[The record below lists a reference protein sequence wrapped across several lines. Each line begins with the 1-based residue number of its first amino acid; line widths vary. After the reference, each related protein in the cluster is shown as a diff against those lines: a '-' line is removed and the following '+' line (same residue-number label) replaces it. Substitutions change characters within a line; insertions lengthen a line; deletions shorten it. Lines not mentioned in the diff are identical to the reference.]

1 MRQVAVEIEVWYSDA
16 CNKVSTSSYWQ
27 AMAFS
32 KYEIVDDAL
41 RSWAIRASHAARVA
55 KSKAARKKRTAVT

>member
-1 MRQVAVEIEVWYSDA
+1 
-16 CNKVSTSSYWQ
+16 
-27 AMAFS
+27 MAFS